1 MVYTISRFVIG
12 IVEAISFYIILNAV
26 ADKKDSIKNSVY
38 YVCCVV
44 LGLLFNL
51 GYIIFFA
58 SMLNSLYMYLLM
70 VLFSILFKVDWKK
83 RLLLSLIGLVL
94 NASAET
100 CALYLIAF
108 LFNTSSYNV
117 INDQTLWTG
126 GAITTII
133 FALLFANMIRVK
145 YKNQKLL
152 LRTSFWVLLVIV
164 FASSLTTNFV
174 VFKLMYVIEDP
185 FLRNLALGCCI
196 AIVASAFVSMYLYE
210 HISRQSE
217 LLNREEQYKQQIKS
231 QTKHLD
237 DILVMQNQIKGFR
250 HDIKN
255 HWVALRGYF
264 QRNDYE
270 GGIQYI
276 DEMSDKLIEG
286 ETIDTGNVALDAI
299 ISTKKAL
306 AEEKNIEFEATVQIP
321 EKMPID
327 ATDICI
333 IFGNALDNAIE
344 ACDKIK
350 DERKHIKLSVI
361 FEEDAIL
368 CKVSNT
374 ISKGKKLSM
383 KTTKTDKENHGFGLE
398 NIKQALSK
406 YNHVMKIDQTDS
418 EFVLSFIIFNC

>member
-1 MVYTISRFVIG
+1 MLYTISRFAVG
-12 IVEAISFYIILNAV
+12 IFEAISLLIILNAV
-26 ADKKDSIKNSVY
+26 TTRKESIKSYVY
-38 YVCCVV
+38 YIGCVV

-51 GYIIFFA
+51 GYIIFFG
-58 SMLNSLYMYLLM
+58 SMVNSVYMYLLM
-70 VLFSILFKVDWKK
+70 VLFSVLFKAGWKK
-83 RLLLSLIGLVL
+83 RLLLCLVGLVL

-100 CALYLIAF
+100 CALYLMAF
-108 LFNTSSYNV
+108 LFNTTSYNV

-133 FALLFANMIRVK
+133 VALLFANMIRVK
-145 YKNQKLL
+145 YKNQKLFL
-152 LRTSFWVLLVIV
+152 KTSFWVLLVIV

-174 VFKLMYVIEDP
+174 IFKLMYVIADS

-196 AIVASAFVSMYLYE
+196 AIVTSAFVSMYLYE
-210 HISRQSE
+210 HISKQSE
-217 LLNREEQYKQQIKS
+217 LLNREQQYKQQIRS

-270 GGIQYI
+270 GGIHYI
-276 DEMSDKLIEG
+276 DEMGAKLTSG
-286 ETIDTGNVALDAI
+286 ETIDTGNIALDAI

-306 AEEKNIEFEATVQIP
+306 AEEKNIEFESTVQIP

-344 ACDKIK
+344 ACERIKNDK
-350 DERKHIKLSVI
+350 KHIKLSVI

-374 ISKGKKLSM
+374 ISKGKKLTM
-383 KTTKTDKENHGFGLE
+383 KTTKTDKENHGFGLD

-406 YNHVMKIDQTDS
+406 YNHVMKIDQTEK
-418 EFVLSFIIFNC
+418 EFILSFIIFNK

>member
-1 MVYTISRFVIG
+1 MVYTIPRFAIG
-12 IVEAISFYIILNAV
+12 IIEAISFFIILNAV
-26 ADKKDSIKNSVY
+26 TDKKDNIKNYVY
-38 YVCCVV
+38 YIGSVV

-51 GYIIFFA
+51 GYIIFFG
-58 SMLNSLYMYLLM
+58 SMVNSLYMYLLM
-70 VLFSILFKVDWKK
+70 LLFSVLFKAGWKK
-83 RLLLSLIGLVL
+83 RLLLCLIGLVL

-100 CALYLIAF
+100 CALYLMAF
-108 LFNTSSYNV
+108 LFNTTSYNV

-145 YKNQKLL
+145 YKNKKLFL
-152 LRTSFWVLLVIV
+152 KTSFWVLLVIV
-164 FASSLTTNFV
+164 FASSLITNFV
-174 VFKLMYVIEDP
+174 IFKLMYVIADP

-196 AIVASAFVSMYLYE
+196 AIVASAFISMYLYE
-210 HISRQSE
+210 HISKQSE
-217 LLNREEQYKQQIKS
+217 LLNREQQYKQQIKS

-255 HWVALRGYF
+255 HWVVLRGYF

-276 DEMSDKLIEG
+276 DEISDKLISG

-306 AEEKNIEFEATVQIP
+306 AEERNLEFESTVQIP

-333 IFGNALDNAIE
+333 IFGNSLDNAIE
-344 ACDKIK
+344 ACEKIK
-350 DERKHIKLSVI
+350 DDRKHIKLSVI

-368 CKVSNT
+368 CKVSNS

-406 YNHVMKIDQTDS
+406 YNHVLKIDQTDD
-418 EFVLSFIIFNC
+418 EFILSFIIFNK